1 MEPDAA
7 PLVKEAQILACTRH
21 KTDDLIPHL
30 AYLDLFP
37 VRSPALAAFAVELF
51 RRFKYSLIRTFMAVD
66 TLNLYEGL
74 CGIFNGIVM
83 NSTPCDANGELRRE
97 PQI

>member
-1 MEPDAA
+1 MVPHLES
-7 PLVKEAQILACTRH
+7 
-21 KTDDLIPHL
+21 IPHVTP
-30 AYLDLFP
+30 F
-37 VRSPALAAFAVELF
+37 RAAFAVELF